1 MFRGP
6 GLAKVGKLFEIGQ
19 VVAEIADHWLSEKL
33 SGAAYWSCRHKKSRD
48 YERCGFRSCLKS
60 ILFAWRMDIQI
71 VACRFSPNNEW
82 RVEFIVIFGSYVGFW
97 FLVTCHVRGSRSG
110 KQLGENQLSPAFDDG
125 WPLRPIYQ
133 AHPSE

>member
-48 YERCGFRSCLKS
+48 YERCGFRSWFKIDPLCL
-60 ILFAWRMDIQI
+60 
-71 VACRFSPNNEW
+71 
-82 RVEFIVIFGSYVGFW
+82 
-97 FLVTCHVRGSRSG
+97 
-110 KQLGENQLSPAFDDG
+110 ENGYSDSSL
-125 WPLRPIYQ
+125 
-133 AHPSE
+133 